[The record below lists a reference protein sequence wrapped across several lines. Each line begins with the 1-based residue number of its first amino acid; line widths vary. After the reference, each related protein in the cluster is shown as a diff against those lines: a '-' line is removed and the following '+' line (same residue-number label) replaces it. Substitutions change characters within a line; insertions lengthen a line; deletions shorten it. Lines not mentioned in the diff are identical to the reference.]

1 MLIFIKLCR
10 QRNKLYNYI
19 LIEIAIIIIVFA
31 HTKGSFFGII
41 IMSKGKTTERT
52 NDMETITV
60 KEVNG
65 YKVEK
70 YANTRGQYFVNIRE
84 GNGFREFH
92 TFRTIKDA
100 VKFIETAL

>member
-1 MLIFIKLCR
+1 
-10 QRNKLYNYI
+10 
-19 LIEIAIIIIVFA
+19 
-31 HTKGSFFGII
+31 
-41 IMSKGKTTERT
+41 
-52 NDMETITV
+52 METITV
-60 KEVNG
+60 KKVNG

-92 TFRTIKDA
+92 TFRTIRDA